1 MATYKWVRI
10 CGGDCCSKC
19 AAKAGT
25 VYELSEEAE
34 AKAPLHPNCKCTA
47 KKVKQC
53 GGDMG
58 VGDLDVS
65 DLDGDYSIIS
75 GNFSFSATVTNSS
88 SQAVTSVSAEVHV
101 SVGDKKILDKTFS
114 LGNLGPGE
122 SKPVSGSGK
131 ARLGLGDRGNVAVVV
146 DTSYTRGGQKVESSN
161 ACWK

>member
-25 VYELSEEAE
+25 VYELSEETE
-34 AKAPLHPNCKCTA
+34 AKKPLHPNCKCTA

-53 GGDMG
+53 GADMG

-65 DLDGDYSIIS
+65 DLDGDYNFFT
-75 GNFSFSATVTNSS
+75 GNFSFSATVTNSGG
-88 SQAVTSVSAEVHV
+88 QAVSSVSAEVQV
-101 SVGDKKILDKTFS
+101 SVGSNKILDKTFS
-114 LGNLGPGE
+114 LGSLGPGE

-131 ARLGLGDRGNVAVVV
+131 TRLGPGDKGSVAVVV
-146 DTSYTRGGQKVESSN
+146 DTSYTKGGQKVESSN